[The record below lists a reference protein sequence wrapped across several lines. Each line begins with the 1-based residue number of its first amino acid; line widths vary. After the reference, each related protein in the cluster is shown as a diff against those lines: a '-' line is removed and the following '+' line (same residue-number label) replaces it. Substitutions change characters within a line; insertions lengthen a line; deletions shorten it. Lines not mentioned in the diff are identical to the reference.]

1 MYSQLWFSRG
11 RSFEWTNFILDVRL
25 VSTFLPNSTY
35 IKYYDNPIFSNLS
48 YLQVIRPI
56 FTQSKLFLSELLTS
70 RSLGLDFLSITAS
83 FYSISHR
90 QFWNLHLREHPRANI
105 TDQSHSVS
113 KLLDPRSLVVFPS
126 IDLRSRIDN
135 SRTVY
140 PFRLRPSPFHDRIE
154 SLEGP
159 SISATIDPSRSRY
172 SSRTVYTAFL

>member
-1 MYSQLWFSRG
+1 MFDS
-11 RSFEWTNFILDVRL
+11 
-25 VSTFLPNSTY
+25 
-35 IKYYDNPIFSNLS
+35 
-48 YLQVIRPI
+48 
-56 FTQSKLFLSELLTS
+56 FLSFYRIPRTLDTMIILFFLILVIFKSFAPFSSSNHPIEIFLT
-70 RSLGLDFLSITAS
+70 RVINFAILDFLSTTAS

>member
-1 MYSQLWFSRG
+1 MYSQLWFSRE
-11 RSFEWTNFILDVRL
+11 RSFERTNFILDVRF

-35 IKYYDNPIFSNLS
+35 IRYYDNPTFSNLN
-48 YLQVIRPI
+48 YLHFLLPI
-56 FTQSKLFLSELLTS
+56 TQSKLFLRELLTC

-90 QFWNLHLREHPRANI
+90 QFWNLHLREHLRANI

-113 KLLDPRSLVVFPS
+113 KLLDPRSLAVFPS